1 MGGLM
6 NVVSDYLYFAC
17 LLKNLRKKLKRMEE
31 WLYWW
36 LNGHLQILEIFYR
49 LLCAQ
54 GSSKIRAQNNSSDLL
69 WLASNLLMQEQV

>member
-1 MGGLM
+1 
-6 NVVSDYLYFAC
+6 
-17 LLKNLRKKLKRMEE
+17 MEE